1 MRCTL
6 RIASFACP
14 TFAVWLSPLKGLLNR
29 MDFEW
34 ASPLFAVLPQEALKG
49 RPASGESQSHS
60 LILQSKDGGIL
71 IPKQNSAWQQE
82 QHCSF
87 HSALGISYP

>member
-1 MRCTL
+1 MG
-6 RIASFACP
+6 
-14 TFAVWLSPLKGLLNR
+14 LSVVRRVATRGAKKAG
-29 MDFEW
+29 F
-34 ASPLFAVLPQEALKG
+34 
-49 RPASGESQSHS
+49 QSHS

-87 HSALGISYP
+87 HSALGISYPYLKIKHGTVLIFPRRELVLGLIPIPLSPSLHIQT